1 MYKKNNFIKTI
12 AMLILLIL
20 VLIGVNLF
28 LFNRSSAERPFSL
41 LQDQSNA
48 VSGQNYLLK
57 QRGGKTLKSKKATER
72 IAVASMTK
80 IMTALTIIENVENLE
95 ELVEVPHDIFPEI
108 EAQGLA
114 TAGLIPGEVISYREL
129 LYGIILPSG
138 ADAALA
144 AVRAISGDEQSFV
157 ADMNE
162 RAVALGMKNTHFSN
176 ATGMD
181 APDHYSTVE
190 DIMRLLEYAL
200 DNETFYH
207 VFTSLSYQS
216 SGTNMHVDGLTF
228 ISTVISRDESLELDS
243 GRIIGGKTGYT
254 VDAGLCLAS
263 LAEVEGE
270 EYLLVL
276 AGSEG
281 DSLSEQHNIIESRLL
296 YNQI

>member
-12 AMLILLIL
+12 TMLLLLIL

-144 AVRAISGDEQSFV
+144 AVRAISGDEQFFV

-162 RAVALGMKNTHFSN
+162 RAAALGMKNTHFSN
-176 ATGMD
+176 VTGMD

-281 DSLSEQHNIIESRLL
+281 DSQSEQHNIIESRLL

>member
-176 ATGMD
+176 VTGMD